1 MRINEQINDFF
12 TNSLG
17 KEATDDMITAMI
29 MTYQEG
35 VPTVPNLVPETL
47 LASEYRGISFMNLV
61 WLSVVCYHNRI
72 DFR

>member
-1 MRINEQINDFF
+1 MIFF

-47 LASEYRGISFMNLV
+47 LASEYR
-61 WLSVVCYHNRI
+61 VCYHPFVQELKAPR
-72 DFR
+72 FGGELLQLQP